1 MYDTETARS
10 YTDRLR
16 NALPPGGLP
25 PVMTAMLLVAL
36 LAWTAL
42 LRGWVPMP
50 MPGPELGPMSQPGVP
65 EAIGTGNGL
74 VGVGAYLLMWGV
86 MMTGM
91 MYPAMV
97 PFVSRFGDALDGD
110 RPARAVTVGGFLVG
124 YSLLWAATGAVPLV
138 VDLLVDLPALARN
151 HGSLLLGG
159 SLLAAGAYQ
168 LSTYKRE
175 TLADCCATVD
185 PEGPGL
191 LAGLRQGFE
200 HAIQCVRCS
209 WLLMGLMVVVGSM
222 NLFWM
227 LLLTFAITAE
237 RLAPA
242 PEEVATTVG
251 VLAGIGG
258 LVALALGVPLV
269 G

>member
-1 MYDTETARS
+1 
-10 YTDRLR
+10 
-16 NALPPGGLP
+16 
-25 PVMTAMLLVAL
+25 MTAMVLVAL

-50 MPGPELGPMSQPGVP
+50 MPGPELGPMSRPGVP

-74 VGVGAYLLMWGV
+74 LGVGAYLLMWGV

-97 PFVSRFGDALDGD
+97 PFVSRFETALDGD
-110 RPARAVTVGGFLVG
+110 RPARAVTVSGFLAG
-124 YSLLWAATGAVPLV
+124 YSLLWTATGAVPLV
-138 VDLLVDLPALARN
+138 ADLLVDLPALART
-151 HGSLLLGG
+151 HGTLLLGG
-159 SLLAAGAYQ
+159 SLLAASVYQ
-168 LSTYKRE
+168 LSASKRE

-185 PEGPGL
+185 PDGPGL
-191 LAGLRQGFE
+191 LAGLRQGVE
-200 HAIQCVRCS
+200 HGLQCVRCT
-209 WLLMGLMVVVGSM
+209 WLLMALMVVVGSM

-237 RLAPA
+237 RLAPG
-242 PEEVATTVG
+242 PEEVATTLG
-251 VLAGIGG
+251 VLAGVGG
-258 LVALALGVPLV
+258 LAALLLNIPLV